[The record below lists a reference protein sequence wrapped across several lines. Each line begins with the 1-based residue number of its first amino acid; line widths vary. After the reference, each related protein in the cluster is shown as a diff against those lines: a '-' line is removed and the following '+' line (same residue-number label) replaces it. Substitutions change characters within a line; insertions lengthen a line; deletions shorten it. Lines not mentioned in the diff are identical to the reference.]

1 MTNFP
6 ALWGHACE
14 TGCAS
19 KHYLQQW
26 SAALLILKPIM
37 AFKIPLLDSLSLT
50 KGYFRDIPN
59 FRWADVTDK
68 DEIGKGSFGSV
79 MKGNYIP
86 EKKTVVVKLQGKRSE
101 TSDKL
106 RLRKRPRIRDPR
118 RFNIHVLK

>member
-1 MTNFP
+1 MKCLFTFPHATHCVTNFP

-26 SAALLILKPIM
+26 SAVLLILKPIM

-68 DEIGKGSFGSV
+68 DEIGKGNEG
-79 MKGNYIP
+79 
-86 EKKTVVVKLQGKRSE
+86 KLHSRKENRGGKAIFRRGRLKSE
-101 TSDKL
+101 DRML
-106 RLRKRPRIRDPR
+106 IFLFD
-118 RFNIHVLK
+118 LL